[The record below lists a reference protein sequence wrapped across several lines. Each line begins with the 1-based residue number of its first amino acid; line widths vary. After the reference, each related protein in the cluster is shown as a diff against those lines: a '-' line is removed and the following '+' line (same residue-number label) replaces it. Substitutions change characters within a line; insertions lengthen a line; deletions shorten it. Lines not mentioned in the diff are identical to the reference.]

1 MNYIDSI
8 MNTII
13 TIQSTGAV
21 INKRLNRYDVIYENY
36 IVGINLSYE
45 RALNIALSKTTLQD
59 LFHKKTQIS
68 A

>member
-68 A
+68 D